1 MFLSFVVVYNKRTE
15 DKEQAL
21 PKSTH
26 LSIRRPPTFFYNLS
40 ARPPLGQHSQASVDS
55 PLQSLALRNSLAY
68 YTSETTVEGKPAL
81 SKKDKKKLGADA
93 LYKESERPALS
104 LSFVEASCGLAPGLS
119 ESSPHLPMLPFEVGD
134 IKIHASGRSAWAG
147 YPDATGERQR
157 NTTPFTH
164 TLVGKAARQRVPRAD
179 GEAFGSLLPR
189 RVGLLCRIR
198 RGLVHNLGDFQPLAQ
213 HTHTHSYSSSSLFR
227 STDGHT
233 PRDHSPW
240 RRRKREETRG
250 VASVLV

>member
-104 LSFVEASCGLAPGLS
+104 LSFSSKLAAAWLQDSPNPLPTSQCFLS
-119 ESSPHLPMLPFEVGD
+119 KWGILKFTQADAVRGRATQTRPERGRETPLRSHIHSWERLRGREFRGQTGRRLARFSPDKWVFSVTSGVDWCTISVTSSP
-134 IKIHASGRSAWAG
+134 S
-147 YPDATGERQR
+147 
-157 NTTPFTH
+157 
-164 TLVGKAARQRVPRAD
+164 
-179 GEAFGSLLPR
+179 
-189 RVGLLCRIR
+189 
-198 RGLVHNLGDFQPLAQ
+198 HN
-213 HTHTHSYSSSSLFR
+213 THTHSYSSSSLFR